1 MLRGG
6 ISFFVHAPRRHLC
19 SLFRRHPRATVAGND
34 LLLLLPSPH
43 AVAASRMLSNLVTDS
58 STAPSRNATFK
69 SSTRTPSLSPFRN
82 SRLLADS
89 LPSSACSWIAL
100 AQRCRSRLIHLA
112 APFVGSLHVR
122 LIVVVN
128 NYGLKPTRSVI
139 AEEQLATFMM
149 IVSEG
154 NIQIKSFSDHNI
166 THPYIQEN
174 SRYFPHF
181 KDCIG
186 AIDDTHIQASIPCHL
201 RVPFIGKKGSAYDTR
216 IFYSAIKDASKNFP
230 CHIEVNI
237 I

>member
-1 MLRGG
+1 
-6 ISFFVHAPRRHLC
+6 
-19 SLFRRHPRATVAGND
+19 
-34 LLLLLPSPH
+34 
-43 AVAASRMLSNLVTDS
+43 MLSNLVTDS

-112 APFVGSLHVR
+112 APFVGM
-122 LIVVVN
+122 N

-149 IVSEG
+149 I
-154 NIQIKSFSDHNI
+154 
-166 THPYIQEN
+166 
-174 SRYFPHF
+174 
-181 KDCIG
+181 DCIG

-201 RVPFIGKKGSAYDTR
+201 RVPFIGKKGSLTQNVMVACDFDMCFTFVLHGWEGSAYDTR